1 MRDQPEFF
9 SSLPSG
15 ERMVTLSWLR
25 FEWDLEKIPAADPTI
40 PAPFMLSRARPAD
53 AGAAEKVAVN
63 SFGMDTG
70 WSDIQKTFATTILR
84 NVRAGFAKDPPDC
97 MVVRHGSRI
106 IGVSV
111 LDTRGDAPNHL
122 RTGPCV
128 LQEYRGRGLGSALL
142 RASLAGLREA
152 GFARAYGVARAKTAA
167 SRFLYTKFGGQGGRL
182 PQDFEVARKTAA

>member
-1 MRDQPEFF
+1 MG
-9 SSLPSG
+9 SG
-15 ERMVTLSWLR
+15 EDSGRRSYN
-25 FEWDLEKIPAADPTI
+25 
-40 PAPFMLSRARPAD
+40 SRPLYAKP
-53 AGAAEKVAVN
+53 GAAGGCRRGGKGGGQF
-63 SFGMDTG
+63 FGMDTG

-122 RTGPCV
+122 TTGPCV

-152 GFARAYGVARAKTAA
+152 SRRSGVPPRVALPLHKVRGTGRAVAAGF
-167 SRFLYTKFGGQGGRL
+167 
-182 PQDFEVARKTAA
+182 